1 MLPAILAALSL
12 AITASASPACKV
24 TPHDAEWPTQS
35 EWASLNSSIDHKLLN
50 TVPVASSCWN
60 GNPFGSPVNC
70 SNVKSDWE
78 NASWQSRFPE
88 SIDYPIFA
96 NNSCLPPDTSG
107 YVKDRGCSIGGM
119 PQYILNA
126 TSEEQIAT
134 ALKWAAAHNIRVVIK
149 GTGHDLNGRYVTFVA
164 KHYRSSSLIFDTWCF
179 RSSGAFALSI
189 WTYNLRKL
197 ERHTSW
203 KNPSTN
209 ISEDVYIVGSG
220 QQWGNVLDLALAQGR
235 VVTTGQDPSVGLG
248 GYIQGGGH
256 GPISRTY
263 GLAASHV
270 YQMRVI
276 TTEGHILVVNDAQN
290 QDLFWALRG
299 GGPGLYGVVTEY
311 VIRHHPAPRNVVMGN
326 VLIAPKD
333 SSNYSAEK
341 SWDAAVTHLSAL
353 PDLMDAGLAGA
364 AMVAVGDMAVSFGSL
379 DQWTSG
385 VVVKQ
390 VFWSF
395 NSTPAAMKALVD
407 PVLANVTK
415 AAGGNSSISISF
427 PASNSGNYSLFYD
440 AISGSSGV
448 AGGESVVSSRLL
460 GRAELNETPSQ
471 KQKEYLKIA
480 MHSQNETAGTYATV
494 GLQGGPGVRNTAEK
508 NWGALLP
515 AWRSAYLHFISN
527 GATVDSKAAGSPKLA
542 LQKAARW
549 NEVKERMW
557 RQWSPNSGA
566 YMNEANPYT
575 SNFQQDF
582 YGSNYERLLQV
593 KAKYDPSYSLFVL
606 SGVGSDEWNYD
617 LDTGRLCKGNW

>member
-1 MLPAILAALSL
+1 MLPIILAALSL

-35 EWASLNSSIDHKLLN
+35 EWASLNSSIDYRLLK

-70 SNVKSDWE
+70 SDVKSEWE

-96 NNSCLPPDTSG
+96 NNSCLPPDAWG

-119 PQYILNA
+119 PQYIVNA
-126 TSEEQIAT
+126 TSEEQIAI
-134 ALKWAAAHNIRVVIK
+134 ALKWAAVRNIRVVVK
-149 GTGHDLNGRYVTFVA
+149 GTGHDLNG
-164 KHYRSSSLIFDTWCF
+164 

-203 KNPSTN
+203 NSPSTN
-209 ISEDVYIVGSG
+209 SSEDVYIVGSG
-220 QQWGNVLDLALAQGR
+220 QQWGNVLNLALAQGR

-256 GPISRTY
+256 GPISQTY

-270 YQMRVI
+270 YQMRVV
-276 TTEGHILVVNDAQN
+276 TSEGHILVANDAQN
-290 QDLFWALRG
+290 RDLFWALRG

-311 VIRHHPAPRNVVMGN
+311 VIRHHPAPRNVVIGN

-333 SSNYSAEK
+333 SSNHSAEK

-379 DQWTSG
+379 DHWTSG

-395 NSTPAAMKALVD
+395 NSTTAAMKALVD

-427 PASNSGNYSLFYD
+427 TASNSGNYSSFYD
-440 AISGSSGV
+440 VISGSSGV

-549 NEVKERMW
+549 NEVKEQMW
-557 RQWSPNSGA
+557 SQWSPNSGA

-575 SNFQQDF
+575 RNFQQDF
-582 YGSNYERLLQV
+582 YGSNYDRLVQV
-593 KAKYDPSYSLFVL
+593 KAKYDPSYSFFVL

-617 LDTGRLCKGNW
+617 LDTGRLCKGN

>member
-1 MLPAILAALSL
+1 MLPVILLILPALSL
-12 AITASASPACKV
+12 AITVSASPACKV
-24 TPHDAEWPTQS
+24 IPHDAEWPTQS
-35 EWASLNSSIDHKLLN
+35 EWASLNSSINHKLLR

-60 GNPFGSPVNC
+60 GNPFGSLVNC
-70 SNVKSDWE
+70 SNVKSDWK

-96 NNSCLPPDTSG
+96 NNSCIPPSASG

-119 PQYILNA
+119 PQYIVNA

-134 ALKWAAAHNIRVVIK
+134 ALKWAAARNIRVVVK
-149 GTGHDLNGRYVTFVA
+149 GTGHDLNG
-164 KHYRSSSLIFDTWCF
+164 

-203 KNPSTN
+203 KNPSTKS
-209 ISEDVYIVGSG
+209 SEDVYIVGSG

-270 YQMRVI
+270 HQMRVV
-276 TTEGHILVVNDAQN
+276 TTEGHILVANDAQN
-290 QDLFWALRG
+290 QDLFG
-299 GGPGLYGVVTEY
+299 HSVVA
-311 VIRHHPAPRNVVMGN
+311 VPVCMACNH
-326 VLIAPKD
+326 
-333 SSNYSAEK
+333 SAEK

-379 DQWTSG
+379 EQWTSG

-427 PASNSGNYSLFYD
+427 TASNSGNYSSFYD

-566 YMNEANPYT
+566 YMNEANPYA

-582 YGSNYERLLQV
+582 YGSNYERLVQI